1 MARATHLRG
10 PTRVCSLR
18 GGGLH
23 QTGRGLGKLDVGPG
37 PHRPWAR
44 ALGSGGVFWV
54 GALVPPLPVPAGS
67 SPRKGGPVLH
77 RALAW
82 TGLGLP
88 SLSFLGP
95 CNGSI
100 AQRVWMGG
108 GSQLPSQ
115 SLPWPCLRLERT
127 ATPAP
132 EPACGEG
139 PAEAPGWAGLGLPG
153 EQAPPGRSRLPPPR
167 SPGPR
172 PAHAQLFNFAV
183 ARNNRVLCIYYR
195 CGEIGPP
202 PAAPHIQALTKL
214 LQSTQ
219 PAIIHSPAVINEPGA
234 ACHIPPGPDNG

>member
-1 MARATHLRG
+1 MVG
-10 PTRVCSLR
+10 GFTRQEGAWASLTWAPDHTDP
-18 GGGLH
+18 GLEPW
-23 QTGRGLGKLDVGPG
+23 GLGASSGWE
-37 PHRPWAR
+37 PWCLRSQSQQAALPETLEPEEGSPAR
-44 ALGSGGVFWV
+44 
-54 GALVPPLPVPAGS
+54 
-67 SPRKGGPVLH
+67 GPVL
-77 RALAW
+77 RGALGW

-115 SLPWPCLRLERT
+115 SLPWPCLRLEGT

-183 ARNNRVLCIYYR
+183 ARNNRVLCVYYR